1 LGEVQTAQ
9 VIKTAKTR
17 RRTSVRVD
25 LTRQKDAPANQPLQA
40 QPTSFSSVFSQLIKS
55 AATPSPTKDPEG
67 ISEAETERTSAY
79 LRAETV
85 HLDQSPTRVTSLS
98 AAFQQQIQ
106 RLLGPNH
113 ETALGVYT
121 LSFNRLNAPVVSGRA
136 LMSEKHLYL
145 FAETSDFHTP
155 AETLDLASF
164 LVALLHAKSAI
175 LVFSSTSL
183 DPALLELRSAQLLDL
198 LKALQL
204 HFYQSTH
211 SFLPISVF
219 DSYAQMQSF
228 SKSLGNRDIA
238 ALQAPTSLK
247 VQELIMTT
255 GSDLY
260 ESRVLL
266 QECWCR
272 GRQGWLV
279 LTTRKVYVVDGDWT
293 LREVRRLEEVQRVD
307 YVESLLHIY
316 SKSSTLELST
326 SDCSKV
332 IELAMKSVK

>member
-1 LGEVQTAQ
+1 MQTGQ
-9 VIKTAKTR
+9 MIKTAKTR

-25 LTRQKDAPANQPLQA
+25 LVRQKDVSAKQPLQSKPPA
-40 QPTSFSSVFSQLIKS
+40 SFSNVFSKLIKS
-55 AATPSPTKDPEG
+55 VAAPSPTKDPEAV
-67 ISEAETERTSAY
+67 SEADTERTSAY

-98 AAFQQQIQ
+98 AASQLQIQ
-106 RLLGPNH
+106 RLLGPSH
-113 ETALGVYT
+113 EAALGVYA
-121 LSFNRLNAPVVSGRA
+121 LSFNRLNAPAVSGRA

-145 FAETSDFHTP
+145 FEEASAFNTP

-175 LVFSSTSL
+175 LVLSSTSL
-183 DPALLELRSAQLLDL
+183 DPALLELRSGQLLDL

-204 HFYQSTH
+204 LFYQATH
-211 SFLPISVF
+211 CFLPISVF
-219 DSYAQMQSF
+219 DNYTQMQAYSV
-228 SKSLGNRDIA
+228 SLGNKDIA
-238 ALQAPTSLK
+238 ALKAPTSLK
-247 VQELIMTT
+247 IQELIMTT

-272 GRQGWLV
+272 GKEGWLV
-279 LTTRKVYVVDGDWT
+279 LTNRKVYVVGADWA
-293 LREVRRLEEVQRVD
+293 LKEVRRLEEIQRVD
-307 YVESLLHIY
+307 YEDSLLHIY
-316 SKSSTLELST
+316 TKSANLELST

-332 IELAMKSVK
+332 IELAIKSVK